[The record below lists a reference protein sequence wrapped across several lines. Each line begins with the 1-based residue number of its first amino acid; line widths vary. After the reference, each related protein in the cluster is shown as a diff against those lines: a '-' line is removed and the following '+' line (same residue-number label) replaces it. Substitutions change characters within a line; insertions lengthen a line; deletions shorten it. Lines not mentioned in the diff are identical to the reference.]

1 MNRRDLLRLSAYT
14 SSLVLAG
21 RLPLLS
27 AGRQKNRPR
36 RQQQSARQTSLASRN
51 IFTEPPAIE
60 PVTGYLGKFRPVSM
74 GSMRGDFT
82 AKYDLRGD
90 FTAKYDLIKWGAI
103 DNRTGRTRNRIS
115 GFLEIVRKVNGRN
128 TVYESVEHRT
138 GQTTSRVTTR
148 LNCRGKLDSVMKWTA
163 ISDVL
168 NGRIAQSDLRFEE
181 HGLVSN
187 GKITRKNKL
196 GTYESPNSNL
206 ILAQETLLTLL
217 AGDIVKSGDLNFN
230 MLQNGLVIKPD
241 QTIHHTGRIQIPVAG
256 GIVGMDCYA
265 QTGCGILPTHY
276 LVDAQGRVQL
286 ITQENTNWA
295 LKKLS

>member
-27 AGRQKNRPR
+27 ADRSNSRPR
-36 RQQQSARQTSLASRN
+36 LQKQLDRQSSRTHRN

-60 PVTGYLGKFRPVSM
+60 PVTGYLDKFRPVAT
-74 GSMRGDFT
+74 GSMQ
-82 AKYDLRGD
+82 AS
-90 FTAKYDLIKWGAI
+90 FTAKYDLIKWRPI
-103 DNRTGRTRNRIS
+103 NNQTGRPRNIIS
-115 GFLEIVRKVNGRN
+115 GSLEIVRRVNSRN

-138 GQTTSRVTTR
+138 SQNTSQVTAR
-148 LNCRGKLDSVMKWTA
+148 LDCRGKLDAVVEWTA
-163 ISDVL
+163 TSNVM
-168 NGRIAQSDLRFEE
+168 NGRDAQPDLRFEE
-181 HGLVSN
+181 HGRVSN
-187 GKITRKNKL
+187 GKIIRKNKL
-196 GTYESPNSNL
+196 GTFESPNSNV
-206 ILAQETLLTLL
+206 ILAQEALLTLL
-217 AGDIVKSGDLNFN
+217 AGDIVKSGDLHFN

-241 QTIHHTGRIQIPVAG
+241 QTIHHSGRIQIPVAG

-276 LVDAQGRVQL
+276 LVDGQGRVQL